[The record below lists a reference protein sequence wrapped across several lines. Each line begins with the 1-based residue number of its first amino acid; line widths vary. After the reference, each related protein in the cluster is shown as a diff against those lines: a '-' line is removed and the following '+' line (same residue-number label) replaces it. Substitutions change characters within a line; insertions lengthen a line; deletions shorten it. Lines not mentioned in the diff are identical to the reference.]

1 MDKNHPVKVLHIA
14 SGDLWAG
21 AEVQLFTLASALR
34 KHTGTIVHILL
45 LNHGK
50 LEQKL
55 RDTGIDVT
63 VIDEASLNSAQILR
77 QMIKTVRA
85 IQPDII
91 HTHRLKENILGSIA
105 AWRCGHIPSLRTQHG
120 AAEHPAAVYKLHK
133 HIIFFL
139 DWLCGRY
146 YQRYIIA
153 VAADLAEKLARK
165 YPESH
170 IKTIE
175 NGIDTDTLPATTSA
189 NNETGKRHYRVGIAG
204 RLAPVKRV
212 DLFIQAAV
220 CLKQQH
226 PELSV
231 DFYIYGDGP
240 LSNSLQQQVTAA
252 SADDYIH
259 FEGHCDD
266 MATALQTLDIL
277 LMTSDHEG
285 LPMILLE
292 AMYLKTAII
301 AHAVGGI
308 PHLLDQGK
316 CGILIHEHQPET
328 FAEAIQQLIT
338 HPKQHQK
345 LTQHAFD
352 RVKQH
357 YSSRQT
363 AENYQRLYNQLVK
376 ISTSNEYS
384 TD

>member
-1 MDKNHPVKVLHIA
+1 MDKTHPVKVLHIA

-21 AEVQLFTLASALR
+21 AEVQLFTLATALR
-34 KHTGTIVHILL
+34 KNTETIVYIIL

-55 RDTGIDVT
+55 RDTGINVT
-63 VIDEASLNSAQILR
+63 VINEARLNSAQILR
-77 QMIKTVRA
+77 QMIKTVRK

-91 HTHRLKENILGSIA
+91 HTHRVKENILGSIA

-120 AAEHPAAVYKLHK
+120 AAEHPAAIYKLHK
-133 HIIFFL
+133 HIIYFL
-139 DWLCGRY
+139 DWFCGRY

-153 VAADLAEKLARK
+153 VSADLAEKLARK

-175 NGIDTDTLPATTSA
+175 NGIDTDSLPATATLA
-189 NNETGKRHYRVGIAG
+189 NNTTSTRHYRVGIAG
-204 RLAPVKRV
+204 RLVPVKRV

-240 LSNSLQQQVTAA
+240 LSSSLQQQVTAA
-252 SADDYIH
+252 SAEDYIH
-259 FEGHCDD
+259 FEGHCYD
-266 MATALQTLDIL
+266 MDTALQTLDIL

-292 AMYLKTAII
+292 AMRLKTAII
-301 AHAVGGI
+301 AHSVGGI

-316 CGILIHEHQPET
+316 CGILIDEHKTEAFSEAIFQLLSQPEQRQQY
-328 FAEAIQQLIT
+328 IQR
-338 HPKQHQK
+338 
-345 LTQHAFD
+345 AFE
-352 RVKQH
+352 RVNQH
-357 YSSRQT
+357 YSARQS
-363 AENYQRLYNQLVK
+363 AQLYWNLYTQLC
-376 ISTSNEYS
+376 SNHLINKG
-384 TD
+384 